1 MGRPA
6 APRGHARPGRAHDR
20 ERRAHPRR
28 VGRRIRRSPPPA
40 YLRARAD
47 AGRHPGAVAHA
58 GRRQRLRTLRLRR
71 PDVPPGAPLPGEPPL
86 RADPRARRD
95 DRRGQARAGAGRGR
109 VVQWRRAGA
118 AQSVAEDRWTVRR
131 LVVAA
136 AHAASRGGGHRAA
149 GLPRQD
155 PFPRAPARRGVGPV
169 QMERVAAL
177 QPPRPLRPHRMG
189 PGVGAGRVLRLPHPP
204 RRSGAR
210 GRAAPPL
217 LSLRAHRAAGGD
229 AHRGPVPHRAAPSR
243 EQSPRHHAVDHP
255 PRRRNGGDRPPGRRL
270 VAAAVRRA
278 VLRPDRHRRERGV
291 RSLVV
296 LRPRLVLGGQRGTP
310 SEPGNGR
317 APDGPLR
324 GILRIRSPREPSF
337 ARRHVSAPDEPGAM
351 RRFLPRLLLLAVTAC
366 GPDGSGP
373 VPPTIAAAGGDAQS
387 GVVGTALAQPL
398 RVLVTDG
405 AGAPLSGVGV
415 EWAITAGGGAVAPE
429 SSFTN
434 AQGTAATTFTL
445 GTAAGTQAARATMAG
460 STGSPVAFTATALAG
475 PAPQLVKYAGD
486 GQAGT
491 PAQALPVLLAVR
503 VQDQYGNGVAGI
515 IVSWTV
521 TVGGGTLSTGSVA
534 SGSTGIAQVSY
545 TLGPDTG
552 SNTVTATASGLA
564 PVTFSATAVAQ
575 AVLVATVPIPP
586 NYGTHDTFVRDGL
599 AFVFAWNSGVMIY
612 DVGNGVKGGTPASP
626 QLVSSYVTNG
636 GEVHN
641 GWWFWN
647 PATSEK
653 KYLFIG
659 QEGPGSIGA
668 SSSGDIQVGD
678 VSNLNA
684 PTRSEE

>member
-1 MGRPA
+1 
-6 APRGHARPGRAHDR
+6 
-20 ERRAHPRR
+20 
-28 VGRRIRRSPPPA
+28 
-40 YLRARAD
+40 
-47 AGRHPGAVAHA
+47 
-58 GRRQRLRTLRLRR
+58 
-71 PDVPPGAPLPGEPPL
+71 
-86 RADPRARRD
+86 
-95 DRRGQARAGAGRGR
+95 
-109 VVQWRRAGA
+109 
-118 AQSVAEDRWTVRR
+118 
-131 LVVAA
+131 
-136 AHAASRGGGHRAA
+136 
-149 GLPRQD
+149 
-155 PFPRAPARRGVGPV
+155 
-169 QMERVAAL
+169 
-177 QPPRPLRPHRMG
+177 
-189 PGVGAGRVLRLPHPP
+189 
-204 RRSGAR
+204 
-210 GRAAPPL
+210 
-217 LSLRAHRAAGGD
+217 
-229 AHRGPVPHRAAPSR
+229 
-243 EQSPRHHAVDHP
+243 
-255 PRRRNGGDRPPGRRL
+255 
-270 VAAAVRRA
+270 
-278 VLRPDRHRRERGV
+278 
-291 RSLVV
+291 
-296 LRPRLVLGGQRGTP
+296 
-310 SEPGNGR
+310 
-317 APDGPLR
+317 
-324 GILRIRSPREPSF
+324 
-337 ARRHVSAPDEPGAM
+337 M

-398 RVLVTDG
+398 MVLVTDG

-475 PAPQLVKYAGD
+475 PATQLVKYSGD

-491 PAQALPVLLAVR
+491 PGQALPVLLAVR

-668 SSSGDIQVGD
+668 SSSGDIHVVD

-684 PTRSEE
+684 PTEVAFFHIDNAGPHNFWMDEAAQILYSSYYNGGVVALNVSGTLSGDLSARGIDTIVPGGAGNTYVWGVQLYNGSLYAVDMMSGFWQLGVSSGHLSVAAGGNNVPERYGSDLWVANGYAYTGTWYFRSGHAGNAVKIWQLNGAGAPVLVDSIITANINTVSDLEVSPDGKLLMFSAEGGTGAGFYFYDLTNPASPAFISSVPVATGVHTATFGTINGRLYAFGAKDPGNPALLIYDVTSLIP